1 MIFNTEV
8 LRRDIRY
15 GKLKLYILVSSIP
28 NNILNSANSL
38 FISVPPVLT

>member
-15 GKLKLYILVSSIP
+15 GKRKLYILVT
-28 NNILNSANSL
+28 AC
-38 FISVPPVLT
+38 